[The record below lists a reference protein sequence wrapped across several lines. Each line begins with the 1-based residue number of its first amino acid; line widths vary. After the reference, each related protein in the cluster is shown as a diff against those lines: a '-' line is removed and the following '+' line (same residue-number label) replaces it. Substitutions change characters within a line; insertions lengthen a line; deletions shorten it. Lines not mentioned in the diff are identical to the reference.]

1 MRVPASTG
9 SVTQLNELSFAID
22 DAKIPHLYEFKLVFS
37 NCNCRHFSGTSP
49 ATLQV
54 WMTAVLNL

>member
-1 MRVPASTG
+1 MRVPASTC
-9 SVTQLNELSFAID
+9 SATQLNELSFPVD
-22 DAKIPHLYEFKLVFS
+22 DAKISHLYEFKFVFS
-37 NCNCRHFSGTSP
+37 NCNCCHCSGTSP